1 MFSAAISV
9 SVGAAPPGAVAAAK
23 SLLQASPLTRV
34 MQPAN
39 RLLSVLIVATV
50 AVCELFRGSWTIGPR
65 PPVLRSARLGTFPAA
80 IRRPSAGPLSVAP
93 FRNCAPVQTDAS
105 VVNSSIVRVLGG
117 VVPSTDMSA
126 MAGLSTT
133 ALLAAGVPPLA
144 ITYSVAFSVGALAVL
159 IVKWPSA
166 PVRA

>member
-1 MFSAAISV
+1 MFCAATSV
-9 SVGAAPPGAVAAAK
+9 SVGAAPPGGVATAK

-39 RLLSVLIVATV
+39 RLLSVLIVASV
-50 AVCELFRGSWTIGPR
+50 AVCELFRGSWTTKPR

-80 IRRPSAGPLSVAP
+80 IQRPSAGPLSVVP
-93 FRNCAPVQTDAS
+93 FRNCAPVQTDAT

-126 MAGLSTT
+126 IAGL
-133 ALLAAGVPPLA
+133 LPAA
-144 ITYSVAFSVGALAVL
+144 
-159 IVKWPSA
+159 
-166 PVRA
+166 